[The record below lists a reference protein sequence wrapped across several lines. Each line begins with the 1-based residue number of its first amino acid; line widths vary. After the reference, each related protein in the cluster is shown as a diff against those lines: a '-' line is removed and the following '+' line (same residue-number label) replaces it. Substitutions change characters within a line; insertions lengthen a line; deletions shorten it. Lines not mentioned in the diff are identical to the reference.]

1 MKCQLLTIATVLLL
15 AAPAWGDFDDGQ
27 AAYERGDYE
36 TAFEEWLPLA
46 EQGNAGAQQN
56 FGVIYENGQ
65 GVERDYAE
73 AEKWFLLAAEQ
84 GHTEAQARLN
94 EMYAP
99 GEDIEKYHVDP
110 KPIEGGGSG
119 LQSKSPDTHDSKAV
133 YEKSI

>member
-1 MKCQLLTIATVLLL
+1 MRRQLFAFATVLLL
-15 AAPAWGDFDDGQ
+15 AAPAWADFDDGM

-99 GEDIEKYHVDP
+99 GEDIEKYLSVVRTFGTR
-110 KPIEGGGSG
+110 E
-119 LQSKSPDTHDSKAV
+119 LV
-133 YEKSI
+133 F